1 MVHAAMNSID
11 FFKAILAR
19 AVRSSAPLATM
30 LAVGALVALA
40 PSRAEAFDYLEH
52 SYFSDY
58 ACNRVQGMLAAQFR
72 EQPPTPELAARY
84 IALGLFCPV
93 EWKQTY
99 CVEDAKQTLGHINL
113 LEGDPEPGGKLSVTL
128 GDYAA
133 LPDHFAHI
141 GPIRNMPRAG
151 EQGLWSWTAK
161 WLAKDPGKGVR
172 GVVANVAED
181 ACQDDGLPPWKDLEQ
196 DIESYLTET
205 SSLGKPRA
213 IAEGM
218 LSPLSRAP
226 LTKGPADPAGLYSFN
241 NPHYLDLV
249 LRNHHHFG
257 LQAYSSWLGFHSA
270 GIEIAAGKCEQSLA
284 LPWRTLR
291 KLARGIPEYEDV
303 DWSELEDKN
312 PDAFARKGCRV
323 LSRRIEQ
330 RVKVW
335 AENAPEELTAPVKVH
350 LDRLL
355 EDPVV
360 TAARAKE
367 GQEDGANA
375 PIEIDP
381 MEAIEVARLRDALA
395 ASVMALVFEG
405 SSLHFLQDGLA
416 AGHMRTIR
424 TRGGLQEARY
434 DHDRDNAEGVV
445 AIMQT
450 RSGRFPFV
458 AFGDTYMLSPSLPG
472 PRYCSFKDRPP
483 EDPVHVSNCL
493 ISHQRGMLAAVS
505 MASLLDW
512 ALGGTL
518 YGVELAPTSEQPDVC
533 ASMPALE
540 RFICMHLPSR
550 ATRVAGEEEPEG
562 RLDVMHHGSLPV
574 PPPPYSYEALTTRIG
589 FDVAGRAPQIN
600 VSFSLLSELDQLANW
615 LTSYRLGV
623 TASLG
628 NGVEEQWFVDFAYS
642 FHYRLAARV
651 LFDGGASAYMG
662 FRDFDTDAT
671 FFGGLSPVVGVTV
684 LPEGWIKLPVELSLA
699 FRFPINFFDSK
710 AGFFQSPLLE
720 GYWIYTGFGIA
731 VMH

>member
-1 MVHAAMNSID
+1 MNSLALL
-11 FFKAILAR
+11 KTILAN
-19 AVRSSAPLATM
+19 AARSSAPRAVM
-30 LAVGALVALA
+30 LVVGLLVASV
-40 PSRAEAFDYLEH
+40 PSRADAFDYLEH

-58 ACNRVQGMLAAQFR
+58 ACHRVQGMLAAQFR

-93 EWKQTY
+93 EWERNY
-99 CVEDAKQTLGHINL
+99 CAEDAKQTLGHINL
-113 LEGDPEPGGKLSVTL
+113 LEGAPEPGGKLSVTL

-141 GPIRNMPRAG
+141 GPIRNMPRAD

-161 WLAKDPGKGVR
+161 WLARDPGKGVR

-181 ACQDDGLPPWKDLEQ
+181 ACQDDGLPPWR
-196 DIESYLTET
+196 DIERDIDTYLDET
-205 SSLGKPRA
+205 AKIGRPRA

-218 LSPLSRAP
+218 LSPLSRAS
-226 LTKGPADPAGLYSFN
+226 LIKGPSDPAGLYSFN

-270 GIEIAAGKCEQSLA
+270 GVEIASGKCEQSLA
-284 LPWRTLR
+284 LPWRTVR

-303 DWSELEDKN
+303 DWSELEDEN

-323 LSRRIEQ
+323 LTRRIEQ
-330 RVKVW
+330 RVRVW
-335 AENAPEELTAPVKVH
+335 AKTAPDELTAPVKVH
-350 LDRLL
+350 LARLL

-360 TAARAKE
+360 VGKEQGKGKSKAKDE
-367 GQEDGANA
+367 PGAPVEVN
-375 PIEIDP
+375 P

-424 TRGGLQEARY
+424 TRGGLLEARY

-445 AIMQT
+445 AVMHT

-472 PRYCSFKDRPP
+472 PRNCAFGERPP

-493 ISHQRGMLAAVS
+493 ISHQRGVLAAVS

-518 YGVELAPTSEQPDVC
+518 YGEELEPTADQPDVC
-533 ASMPALE
+533 ASMPENE

-550 ATRVAGEEEPEG
+550 ATRVAGEEEPTG
-562 RLDVMHHGSLPV
+562 RPDVMHHGSLPV

-628 NGVEEQWFVDFAYS
+628 NGPEEQWFVDFAYS

-662 FRDFDTDAT
+662 FRDFDRDAT

-684 LPEGWIKLPVELSLA
+684 LPEGWVKLPVELSFA

-710 AGFFQSPLLE
+710 AGFFQAPLLE